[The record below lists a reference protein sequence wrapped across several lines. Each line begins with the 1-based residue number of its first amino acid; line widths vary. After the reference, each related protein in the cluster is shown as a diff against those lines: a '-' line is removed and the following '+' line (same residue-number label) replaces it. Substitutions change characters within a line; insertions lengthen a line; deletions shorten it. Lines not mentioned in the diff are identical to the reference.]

1 MDSSRSEWCDQN
13 HSITLPNWLD
23 IPDGLNSRAR
33 YVNPIWAFVLP
44 AHQAEQAAGRDLGAR

>member
-13 HSITLPNWLD
+13 HSITLPT
-23 IPDGLNSRAR
+23 GLTFPTDSIS
-33 YVNPIWAFVLP
+33 VPVMSIQLVFVLP